1 MLCSH
6 CGRDISDGSQFCNY
20 CGADL
25 RSPATAPELSFD
37 LSTPPTA
44 SNAPLTFDLSTPA
57 QATTTTSSQSSARK
71 SGLIGVLIALGV
83 MLMKFKT
90 VIIAVLLKFKSLLA
104 LAKFGK
110 IFTTTGTMLLS
121 IWVYATL
128 WGWKFA
134 TGFVVLM
141 FVHEMGHALVL
152 WRKGVKASAPMFIPF
167 MGAVIVQKQR
177 SRDVLEDAQIAYGG
191 PALGTVGA
199 LAAWALYGLTGNV
212 LFLAL
217 ASVAFWLNLFNLI
230 PLPPL
235 DGGWIMGAISP
246 KLWLIGLP
254 LLFIRFL
261 QTHNGFLLFIVFVS
275 LFHFKGIWR
284 NAWHPD
290 EKFYQVSPKMRAL
303 VTVLYVGLA
312 VFLGWAHSHT
322 HDLLMEFIR
331 PARSI

>member
-6 CGRDISDGSQFCNY
+6 CGRNIPDSSQSCHH

-25 RSPATAPELSFD
+25 RSPAAPTLSFD
-37 LSTPPTA
+37 LSGTPTT
-44 SNAPLTFDLSTPA
+44 SDAPLTFDLSTPA
-57 QATTTTSSQSSARK
+57 QATTPPASQPSARK
-71 SGLIGVLIALGV
+71 GGVIGVLITLGV
-83 MLMKFKT
+83 ILMKFKT

-134 TGFVVLM
+134 TGFVLLM

-199 LAAWALYGLTGNV
+199 LAAWAIYGLTGNV

-275 LFHFKGIWR
+275 LIHFKGIWR

-290 EKFYQVSPKMRAL
+290 DKFYQVSPKMRAW

-322 HDLLMEFIR
+322 HDLLMEFVR
-331 PARSI
+331 PVRSV